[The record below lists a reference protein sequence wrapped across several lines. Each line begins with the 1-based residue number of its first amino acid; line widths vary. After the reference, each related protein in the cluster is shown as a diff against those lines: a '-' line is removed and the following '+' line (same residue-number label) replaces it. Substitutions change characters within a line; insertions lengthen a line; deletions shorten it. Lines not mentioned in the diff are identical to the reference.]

1 MIARLVHYTELRRN
15 HLPHSLAWAMSGL
28 KFQINRLAFW
38 ISTALVIG
46 CCLYLISEPANSA
59 PEFNAKDQEIA
70 ELRKIVATCLGDK
83 EGVLTIG
90 DEIFFCKATSIGEK
104 RR

>member
-1 MIARLVHYTELRRN
+1 MITRLVHYTELRRN
-15 HLPHSLAWAMSGL
+15 HLPHSLAWRMSGM
-28 KFQINRLAFW
+28 KFHMPRIAYW
-38 ISTALVIG
+38 ISTALVVA
-46 CCLYLISEPANSA
+46 CCLYLISEPANSS

-70 ELRKIVATCLGDK
+70 ELRKIVAACLGDK

-104 RR
+104 RK